1 MSNDRNTAGI
11 HTADDTICNGLIYGK
26 QNPNIY
32 AGYWNIVPTNFNY
45 LRFITGIGFDMN
57 LIIEPILF

>member
-1 MSNDRNTAGI
+1 MSNDKNISGI
-11 HTADDTICNGLIYGK
+11 HTADDNICNGLIYGK

-45 LRFITGIGFDMN
+45 LRFITGIGF
-57 LIIEPILF
+57 I